1 MCCEGRPACHLLEMF
16 MMQEAEAEGAS
27 ESSGGDESQRPLP
40 DQVSGHATKFVV
52 CDQFAVLHW
61 MLSQLFFH
69 YQLSSHDC

>member
-16 MMQEAEAEGAS
+16 MMQEGEAEGAS

-69 YQLSSHDC
+69 YQLSAHDC